1 VASAT
6 VWVERPSAATG
17 GSLLEYNPYLGPAQ
31 NQALAMAELMNT
43 RSFPTRVLERLRA
56 TSTSGAES
64 ISVFTLTTN
73 TAFIP
78 RGTHTLQVVH
88 SARSP
93 GIAVE
98 ALNATL
104 AEYSDLYVSQ
114 VRERSADAKEFY
126 EEQLEYARMVLE
138 SASAEVKSYLA
149 THTGVVSLI
158 TRELTPAGAQ
168 DQVLVRLLSAEE
180 TAQKNYEQVLAALA
194 DSEIQAAASERGT
207 ANFSILDEP
216 LLPVAP
222 QPHGRRALMLMPM
235 LGLVLGGFAS
245 AGLLFLA
252 WRLDRRVW
260 LPSDIAI
267 LGLQV
272 PVATLP
278 RLRPPRGR
286 RWPGSFVLLA
296 AAMRSGLGGP
306 S

>member
-1 VASAT
+1 
-6 VWVERPSAATG
+6 
-17 GSLLEYNPYLGPAQ
+17 
-31 NQALAMAELMNT
+31 
-43 RSFPTRVLERLRA
+43 
-56 TSTSGAES
+56 
-64 ISVFTLTTN
+64 
-73 TAFIP
+73 
-78 RGTHTLQVVH
+78 
-88 SARSP
+88 
-93 GIAVE
+93 
-98 ALNATL
+98 
-104 AEYSDLYVSQ
+104 
-114 VRERSADAKEFY
+114 
-126 EEQLEYARMVLE
+126 
-138 SASAEVKSYLA
+138 
-149 THTGVVSLI
+149 VSLI
-158 TRELTPAGAQ
+158 TRELTPTGAQ

-194 DSEIQAAASERGT
+194 DSAIQAAASERGT